1 MSSKYHILNGD
12 ALKEQFPADLPGDI
26 IVLRECLIDGPVH
39 GKTPDEFYKV
49 RAKFI
54 SELDSGIPEGAYY
67 DRTVTELEKVSA
79 IPDNSDVTLWF
90 EDDLFC
96 QVNFWFAV
104 SLLLQKSIQLF
115 LVRPPFHNR
124 YGFGGLDNDALKVAF
139 KERFAI
145 TEPSKIAKL
154 WETYKANDSMNL
166 LQLAR
171 ELESK
176 YPFIKNAVQAHIHRQ
191 PQGDFPGRPKAS
203 LKAIMSELQ
212 TNNFGT
218 IFQEFCKRESI
229 YGYGDLQVKRL
240 LDEVVKEGDRG

>member
-1 MSSKYHILNGD
+1 MLKRYHILNGD
-12 ALKEQFPADLPGDI
+12 SLKEQFPADLPGDI
-26 IVLRECLIDGPVH
+26 IVLRECLMDGPVH
-39 GKTPDEFYKV
+39 GKTPDEFYTV

-54 SELDSGIPEGAYY
+54 SKLDSDISESAYY
-67 DRTVTELEKVSA
+67 DKTVPELEKIPA

-96 QVNFWFAV
+96 QVNFWFAT
-104 SLLLQKSIQLF
+104 SLLFQKNIQLF
-115 LVRPPFHNR
+115 LVRPPHHNR
-124 YGFGGLDNDALKVAF
+124 YGFGGLDTAALKVAF
-139 KERFAI
+139 KERFTI
-145 TEPSKIAKL
+145 TETGKIAQL
-154 WETYKANDSMNL
+154 WEAYKANDSTNL
-166 LQLAR
+166 LQLAG

-176 YPFIKNAVQAHIHRQ
+176 YPFIKNAVQAHIDRQ

-203 LKAIMSELQ
+203 LKTIMTELQ

-240 LDEVVKEGDRG
+240 FDEVVAEGDSG